1 MALNTFKCY
10 LCNYTLRVKKLRLKQ
25 YQYTV
30 SVPLRKQLD
39 PCHGAYVYPST
50 AASRHCRMTQCHTAL
65 RPQQGQPK
73 PTPWLYALSAAHQP
87 GLPNT
92 HTHTHILLITHANN
106 NHCQFPMYGG
116 VTTTTVLGTKF
127 TQLLM
132 TIALWPSFTVIIS
145 GHVTALCYSMITTV
159 IVAVCYCYYYY
170 YCYYYCWCSYYYYYC
185 YFSKL
190 PIALKFEKMQP
201 LLLLPSSFYQ
211 LIQLSLQCENG
222 LLQVILQYR
231 SSQPS
236 LALKNNTK
244 TYFLY
249 IYTKHKTNS
258 TVPYRV
264 Q

>member
-1 MALNTFKCY
+1 MHT
-10 LCNYTLRVKKLRLKQ
+10 YTLPQRLQ
-25 YQYTV
+25 DTV
-30 SVPLRKQLD
+30 E
-39 PCHGAYVYPST
+39 
-50 AASRHCRMTQCHTAL
+50 
-65 RPQQGQPK
+65 
-73 PTPWLYALSAAHQP
+73 WLNAIRRCGLSKGSQSQRRDC
-87 GLPNT
+87 T
-92 HTHTHILLITHANN
+92 HFLLLINQACQHTHILLITHANN
-106 NHCQFPMYGG
+106 NHCQYPMYGG

-159 IVAVCYCYYYY
+159 IVAVCYCYYFY
-170 YCYYYCWCSYYYYYC
+170 YCYYYCWCSSYYYYR